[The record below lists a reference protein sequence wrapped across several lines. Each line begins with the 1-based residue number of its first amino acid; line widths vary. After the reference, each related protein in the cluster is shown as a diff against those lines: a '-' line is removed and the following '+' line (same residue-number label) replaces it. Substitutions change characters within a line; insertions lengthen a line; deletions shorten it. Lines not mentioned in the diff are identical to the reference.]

1 MCYQMSLLLSLLTY
15 SLRSTLSLGPGQ
27 LPDLEKEDM
36 RGQLSQPPSSPNLPG
51 SNPNF
56 LTCHHYRPLSSQ
68 LPFSATSHTVR
79 LTTTHCPQSTPLP
92 DPPTVCITSSLN
104 RTRIRRVANVGLP
117 RFKLHSLRSL
127 CHWRQNRPLLHRG
140 EAHEG
145 RPLAEHAVIANDDGL
160 QEHTAREQGGWEQI
174 AGVLLYYP

>member
-1 MCYQMSLLLSLLTY
+1 MCYQISLLLSLLTY

-27 LPDLEKEDM
+27 LADLEKEDM
-36 RGQLSQPPSSPNLPG
+36 PRQLSQPPSSPNLPG

-92 DPPTVCITSSLN
+92 DPPAVCITCFFPTVLHCSQRSSHLVIAKLHARPQGCQRRSSPLQMSFPSLLVPLAPEPTPSSL
-104 RTRIRRVANVGLP
+104 
-117 RFKLHSLRSL
+117 
-127 CHWRQNRPLLHRG
+127 W
-140 EAHEG
+140 
-145 RPLAEHAVIANDDGL
+145 
-160 QEHTAREQGGWEQI
+160 
-174 AGVLLYYP
+174 